1 MAANARTN
9 HLHASPD
16 RLTESPQDEPA
27 WFANDH
33 FWHAAE
39 PWLFPAPFWT
49 IAPYE
54 VESILEISGKP
65 ETCRVLDLGCGPG
78 RVALQF
84 ARRGARVT
92 GVDLNQAYLAKAAKA
107 ASHARL
113 DVEWVHSDMRAYK
126 TDATFDIAV
135 CLYNTFGYFAD
146 DNADALVIANIYA
159 SVAPEGFFVLDHL
172 GREICEHAISLDP
185 YVETRAGVTVEHRAE
200 LRRNNSVLHCEWE
213 IVAGERTDRFATE
226 QFVYSADE
234 ISSLIQKAGFRTVEC
249 FGGYERTPYTPES
262 DRLLVVASK

>member
-1 MAANARTN
+1 MPTN
-9 HLHASPD
+9 HRRAFPV
-16 RLTESPQDEPA
+16 RLTDLPQDAPP
-27 WFANDH
+27 WFADDR

-54 VESILEISGKP
+54 VDSILEITNKL

-78 RVALQF
+78 RVTLQF

-92 GVDLNQAYLAKAAKA
+92 GVDLNQAYLDKAAKA
-107 ASHARL
+107 ANHARL
-113 DVEWVHSDMRAYK
+113 DVEWVHSDMRAFK

-146 DNADALVIANIYA
+146 DDADAQVMQNIFA
-159 SVAPEGFFVLDHL
+159 SLTPDGYFVLDHL

-185 YVETRAGVTVEHRAE
+185 YLETRNGVTVEHRAE
-200 LRRNNSVLHCEWE
+200 LRRNNSVLHCEWD
-213 IVAGERTDRFATE
+213 ITAGDRHDRFVTE
-226 QFVYSADE
+226 QYVYSAEE
-234 ISSLIQKAGFRTVEC
+234 ITALIRNAGFGSVEC

-262 DRLLVVASK
+262 DRLLVIASK